1 MKLLSDVSL
10 SESDVNSQLKV
21 NQTLSK
27 INTLM
32 DEGDLLIVISGS
44 GNSPNIL
51 KAIDAAKRNGSKVL
65 GVLGFDGGKALPMC
79 DVVFHVPSWDMQICE
94 DIHLSFGHIVMKTIC
109 NEPIKNKKNRR

>member
-32 DEGDLLIVISGS
+32 DVADGLKEWEGVQRIEIFLRIENKLIDL
-44 GNSPNIL
+44 
-51 KAIDAAKRNGSKVL
+51 IDEL
-65 GVLGFDGGKALPMC
+65 
-79 DVVFHVPSWDMQICE
+79 
-94 DIHLSFGHIVMKTIC
+94 
-109 NEPIKNKKNRR
+109 

>member
-32 DEGDLLIVISGS
+32 DVADGLKEWEGVQRIEIYLRIESKLIE
-44 GNSPNIL
+44 L
-51 KAIDAAKRNGSKVL
+51 IDEL
-65 GVLGFDGGKALPMC
+65 
-79 DVVFHVPSWDMQICE
+79 
-94 DIHLSFGHIVMKTIC
+94 
-109 NEPIKNKKNRR
+109 

>member
-32 DEGDLLIVISGS
+32 DVADGLKEWEGVQRIEIFLRIEHKLMDL
-44 GNSPNIL
+44 
-51 KAIDAAKRNGSKVL
+51 IDEL
-65 GVLGFDGGKALPMC
+65 
-79 DVVFHVPSWDMQICE
+79 
-94 DIHLSFGHIVMKTIC
+94 
-109 NEPIKNKKNRR
+109 